1 MPKCPWRICLIAALA
16 GTLALA
22 GGCTAWS
29 AMTGGPEHGHDA
41 NEDEEKSDRTLVR
54 LVQSDPEPPPPGRES
69 PLNLPGRDAVVD
81 VQRVSILTQKAGPPP
96 ADYVVGPGD
105 TLFVN
110 VFGRADLG
118 SPMVGNNR
126 TVGSRIDG
134 EGYIQLPMVDRVRV
148 AGLTL
153 SQAQQTLAQAYA
165 PMIQKPWVV
174 VEVVEH
180 HSQPIYLVGQF
191 QAPGVYYLERPTN
204 ITQAVAMAHGLSG
217 SAFLAGARL
226 LRGNRMV
233 PVDIYALLYQGQ
245 TDQNLWLE
253 PNDTIFVPDSE
264 EQKVLVMGNVL
275 RPGPVPLLK
284 GKLNLLEAIAAA
296 GGIDRNGSKIR
307 QLRIIRSLSPTT
319 GELIVVDF
327 KRIVDGQ
334 AMPYPLLAGDVVV
347 IPRSKL
353 GAWND
358 TLKEVLP
365 TFQAFSSIVSPFA
378 QFYAA
383 SQGKSP

>member
-1 MPKCPWRICLIAALA
+1 MAMCARRIRLLAALA
-16 GTLALA
+16 FAMALSLSA
-22 GGCTAWS
+22 GCTAWS
-29 AMTGGPEHGHDA
+29 AIANKPEHA
-41 NEDEEKSDRTLVR
+41 NEAAEQDRTVVR
-54 LVQSDPEPPPPGRES
+54 IVQGDVEPPPPGRD
-69 PLNLPGRDAVVD
+69 GVIQI
-81 VQRVSILTQKAGPPP
+81 QRVSIVTQKAGPPP
-96 ADYVVGPGD
+96 NDYVIGSGD
-105 TLFVN
+105 VLFVR
-110 VFGRADLG
+110 VFGQAEMGSAMGGGNRAIG
-118 SPMVGNNR
+118 S
-126 TVGSRIDG
+126 TVDG
-134 EGYIQLPMVDRVRV
+134 DGYIQLPKVDRVRV
-148 AGLTL
+148 AGMTR
-153 SQAQQTLAQAYA
+153 SQAQVALSEAFTIL
-165 PMIQKPWVV
+165 IQKPSVV

-191 QAPGVYYLERPTN
+191 QSPGVYYLERPTN
-204 ITQAVAMAHGLSG
+204 ITQMIAMAHGLNG

-233 PVDIYALLYQGQ
+233 PVDIYALLYHGQ

-264 EQKVLVMGNVL
+264 EQRVLILGAVT

-284 GKLNLLEAIAAA
+284 GKLNLLEAIAGA
-296 GGIDRNGSKIR
+296 GGMERTGSKIHEI
-307 QLRIIRSLSPTT
+307 RIIRSLSPTT

-358 TLKEVLP
+358 TLKEALP
-365 TFQAFSSIVSPFA
+365 SFQAFSAIVSPFA